1 MRNTYFEK
9 MKEEGKRWIEAKE
22 VRKAEKL
29 QLENKG
35 DWDGVKAWN
44 EREKREFPFPFT
56 RGQDRAYRAYEDT
69 NYYGASEFMVK
80 ELPWETGTTEDF
92 VKTMK
97 EAGITEFVTT
107 DESTALMR
115 VLHELDA
122 LGCKMVGL
130 TTITIKDAWSK
141 EDKIQNGIRMRI
153 A

>member
-1 MRNTYFEK
+1 
-9 MKEEGKRWIEAKE
+9 
-22 VRKAEKL
+22 
-29 QLENKG
+29 
-35 DWDGVKAWN
+35 
-44 EREKREFPFPFT
+44 
-56 RGQDRAYRAYEDT
+56 
-69 NYYGASEFMVK
+69 MVK

-97 EAGITEFVTT
+97 EAGITEFVTI
-107 DESTALMR
+107 DENTALMR

-130 TTITIKDAWSK
+130 TTITVKDGWSK